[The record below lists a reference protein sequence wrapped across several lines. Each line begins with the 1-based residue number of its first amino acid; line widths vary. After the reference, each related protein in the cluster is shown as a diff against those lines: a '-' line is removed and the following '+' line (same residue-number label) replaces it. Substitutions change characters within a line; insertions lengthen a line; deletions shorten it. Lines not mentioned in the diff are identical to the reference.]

1 MKKQQILSSV
11 AEVMWFFYYY
21 FFFNEATVEPLLL
34 RIMILIENHEGTGH
48 SKDQEA
54 GMDDK
59 FMASWHK

>member
-11 AEVMWFFYYY
+11 AEVMWFF
-21 FFFNEATVEPLLL
+21 FSFNEPTVEPLLL